1 VSRQWA
7 LVALLA
13 VLAVAAGVWI
23 ADKFEKK
30 EFEVTVGFRGEARSN
45 PMLAA
50 GRFLRR
56 MGIPAQELQAHEWSK
71 GPPPAQATLLLA
83 TARWSLD
90 QERVDALLDWVEAGG
105 HLIVAARPDP
115 SGTAKGSD
123 ASDPLL
129 KALGIEIQRYGEAG
143 ELAEI
148 VQTIA
153 DKVLESRKT
162 TTVDF
167 DAGEHPV
174 EVAFSPRQRLATEA
188 DYDRLAE
195 DDLGSAVLHASL
207 GSGSVT
213 VLCDIGP
220 LQNASIG
227 KHGHA
232 ELLWRLVRLGPVG
245 APVWIVFDEDMP
257 ALPAW
262 LWRHAREAVIA
273 LVLLLL
279 AFMWN
284 RARRFGPLIDLPPPA
299 RRRLLEHV
307 EASGQFLWRN
317 GERQYLIE
325 AVRRA
330 VDAAAARRHPGWESL
345 PPDERTGRIADVTG
359 LPETLVHQAL
369 SGAGHGHKHSFTH
382 TIRDLERIRRR
393 L

>member
-1 VSRQWA
+1 VDG
-7 LVALLA
+7 LLGW
-13 VLAVAAGVWI
+13 V
-23 ADKFEKK
+23 
-30 EFEVTVGFRGEARSN
+30 
-45 PMLAA
+45 
-50 GRFLRR
+50 
-56 MGIPAQELQAHEWSK
+56 K
-71 GPPPAQATLLLA
+71 G
-83 TARWSLD
+83 
-90 QERVDALLDWVEAGG
+90 GG

-115 SGTAKGSD
+115 SGTAKGID

-129 KALGIEIQRYGEAG
+129 KALGIETQRYGETG
-143 ELAEI
+143 EVAEI

-174 EVAFSPRQRLATEA
+174 EVAFTPRQRLATEA
-188 DYDRLAE
+188 DYDHLAE
-195 DDLGSAVLHASL
+195 DDLGSAVLHATL
-207 GSGSVT
+207 GAGRVT
-213 VLCDIGP
+213 VLCDISP
-220 LQNASIG
+220 LQNARIG
-227 KHGHA
+227 KHDHA
-232 ELLWRLVRLGPVG
+232 EFLWRLIRLGPMG
-245 APVWIVFDEDMP
+245 RPVRIVFDEEMP

-262 LWRHAREAVIA
+262 LWHHAREAVIA
-273 LVLLLL
+273 LALLLL

-284 RARRFGPLIDLPPPA
+284 RVRRFGPLIDLPPPA
-299 RRRLLEHV
+299 RRRLLEHI

-317 GERQYLIE
+317 GERPYLIE

-345 PPDERTGRIADVTG
+345 SPEERTGRVADVTG
-359 LPETLVHQAL
+359 LPVSLVRQAL